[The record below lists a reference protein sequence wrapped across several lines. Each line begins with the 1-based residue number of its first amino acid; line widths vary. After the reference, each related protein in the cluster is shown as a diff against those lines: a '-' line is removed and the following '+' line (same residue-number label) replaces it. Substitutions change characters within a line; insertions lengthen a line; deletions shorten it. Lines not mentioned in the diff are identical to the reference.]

1 MHRKLALLLALV
13 APVYSAA
20 SHADPLAI
28 EFKLGGDDRAVKVAY
43 INNTVAA
50 TGESEGE
57 LKFYWASSSKPFQVA
72 NALVTIEKPWFET
85 HDLNGDGYTDVVFY
99 NSPAGYG
106 GSPSRGADVYLFIPK
121 LGRFVKSKTL
131 SERGDV
137 RPSSQR
143 GCSDIE
149 YKSGPTGY
157 TTEKWCFNLSTG
169 RWKLVASSGGEAE

>member
-1 MHRKLALLLALV
+1 
-13 APVYSAA
+13 
-20 SHADPLAI
+20 
-28 EFKLGGDDRAVKVAY
+28 
-43 INNTVAA
+43 
-50 TGESEGE
+50 
-57 LKFYWASSSKPFQVA
+57 
-72 NALVTIEKPWFET
+72 LVTIDKPWFET
-85 HDLNGDGYTDVVFY
+85 HDLNGDGYSDVVFY

-131 SERGDV
+131 SDRGDV

-157 TTEKWCFNLSTG
+157 TTEKWCFNQSSG
-169 RWKLVASSGGEAE
+169 RWKLVSSSGGEAE